1 MKSAFVA
8 IIGRPSAGK
17 STLLNALCGEKVSI
31 TADVPQTTRNK
42 IRGILTTE
50 EGQLIFIDTPGF
62 HHSERKFNQYL
73 KDVVYSSLEE
83 ADMVL
88 YVVDATRPPGKE
100 EKEIIELLN
109 KQKEKPVLL
118 AVNKI
123 DKKGDYLTEIKGL
136 LAVNVHPDAL
146 METSALEGTGV
157 KELKDRLFTLAPE
170 GELMY
175 PEEFYTD
182 QEPEFRIAE
191 IIREKAISQ
200 ISQELPHA
208 LYVEIADMEMKE
220 EGKELWVRAF
230 LTVESESQVGI
241 LVGKNAKRIKWIRI
255 ASLKEFRKIFP
266 YKVRL
271 DLRVKV
277 NPKWRRK
284 DYLLKGMLR

>member
-42 IRGILTTE
+42 IRGILTKE
-50 EGQLIFIDTPGF
+50 EGQLVFIDTPGF
-62 HHSERKFNQYL
+62 HHSEKKFNQYL
-73 KDVVYSSLEE
+73 KEVVYSSLEE

-100 EKEIIELLN
+100 EKAIIELLN
-109 KQKEKPVLL
+109 QQKEKPVLL
-118 AVNKI
+118 ALNKT
-123 DKKGDYLTEIKGL
+123 DLKGAYLDEIRGL
-136 LAVNVHPDAL
+136 LSVNVHPDAL
-146 METSALEGTGV
+146 METSALKGV
-157 KELKDRLFTLAPE
+157 GVDELKTRLFELAPE
-170 GELMY
+170 GEQMY
-175 PEEFYTD
+175 PEDYYTD

-200 ISQELPHA
+200 VTEELPHA
-208 LYVEIADMEMKE
+208 LYVEIADMEMKN
-220 EGKELWVRAF
+220 EGRELWVRAF

-241 LVGKNAKRIKWIRI
+241 VVGKDAKRIKWIRI
-255 ASLKEFRKIFP
+255 ASLKEFKKIFP

-284 DYLLKGMLR
+284 DNLLKGMFH

>member
-17 STLLNALCGEKVSI
+17 STLLNALCREKVSI

-42 IRGILTTE
+42 IRGIVTEE
-50 EGQLIFIDTPGF
+50 EGQLVFIDTPGY
-62 HHSERKFNQYL
+62 HHSDKKFNQYL
-73 KDVVYSSLEE
+73 KDVVLSSLEE
-83 ADMVL
+83 ADMLL
-88 YVVDATRPPGKE
+88 YVVDATRPPGSE
-100 EKEIIELLN
+100 EREIIDLLN
-109 KQKEKPVLL
+109 KEKDKPVLL
-118 AVNKI
+118 VINKI
-123 DKKGDYLTEIKGL
+123 DKEARYSTEIRGL
-136 LAVNVHPDAL
+136 LQVNVHPDAL

-157 KELKDRLFTLAPE
+157 DALRDRLIELAPE

-175 PEEFYTD
+175 PEEYYTD

-200 ISQELPHA
+200 TTQEIPHA
-208 LYVEIADMEMKE
+208 LYVEVADTEMKD
-220 EGKELWVRAF
+220 GELWVRAF

-241 LVGKNAKRIKWIRI
+241 VVGKGGKRIKWIRI
-255 ASLKEFRKIFP
+255 ASLKEFKKIFP

-277 NPKWRRK
+277 NPRWRRK
-284 DYLLKGMLR
+284 DYLLKGMLH

>member
-17 STLLNALCGEKVSI
+17 STLLNALCREKVSI

-42 IRGILTTE
+42 IRGIVTEE
-50 EGQLIFIDTPGF
+50 EGQLVFIDTPGY
-62 HHSERKFNQYL
+62 HHSDRKFNQYL
-73 KDVVYSSLEE
+73 KDVVISSLDE
-83 ADMVL
+83 ADMLL
-88 YVVDATRPPGKE
+88 YVVDATRPPGSE

-109 KQKEKPVLL
+109 KEKDKPVLL
-118 AVNKI
+118 VINKI
-123 DKKGDYLTEIKGL
+123 DKDARYTAEIRGL
-136 LAVNVHPDAL
+136 LQVNVHPDAL

-157 KELKDRLFTLAPE
+157 DALRDRLIELAPE
-170 GELMY
+170 GEMMY
-175 PEEFYTD
+175 PEEYYTD

-200 ISQELPHA
+200 TTQEIPHA
-208 LYVEIADMEMKE
+208 LYVEVADTEMKE
-220 EGKELWVRAF
+220 GELWVRAF

-241 LVGKNAKRIKWIRI
+241 VVGKGGKRIKWIRI
-255 ASLKEFRKIFP
+255 ASLKEFKKIFP

-277 NPKWRRK
+277 NPRWRRK
-284 DYLLKGMLR
+284 DYLLKGMLH

>member
-1 MKSAFVA
+1 MKSAFIA

-17 STLLNALCGEKVSI
+17 STLVNALCGEKVSI

-42 IRGILTTE
+42 IRGILTE
-50 EGQLIFIDTPGF
+50 ERGQLVFIDTPGF
-62 HHSERKFNQYL
+62 HHSEKKFNQYL
-73 KDVVYSSLEE
+73 KEVVFSSLEE

-88 YVVDATRPPGKE
+88 YVVDSTRPPGKE
-100 EKEIIELLN
+100 EQEIIELLN
-109 KQKEKPVLL
+109 KQKDKPVLL
-118 AVNKI
+118 VVNKS
-123 DKKGDYLTEIKGL
+123 DMKGNYKEEIKGL

-146 METSALEGTGV
+146 LEISALKETGTG
-157 KELKDRLFTLAPE
+157 ELKDRLFELAPE

-175 PEEFYTD
+175 PEDYYTD

-200 ISQELPHA
+200 VSEELPHA
-208 LYVEIADMEMKE
+208 LYVEISDMEMKE
-220 EGKELWVRAF
+220 EGRELWVRAF
-230 LTVESESQVGI
+230 ITVESESQVGI
-241 LVGKNAKRIKWIRI
+241 VVGKEGKRIKWIRI

-277 NPKWRRK
+277 NPRWRRK
-284 DYLLKGMLR
+284 DYLLKGMFR

>member
-17 STLLNALCGEKVSI
+17 STLLNALCREKVSI

-42 IRGILTTE
+42 IRGIVTEE
-50 EGQLIFIDTPGF
+50 EGQLVFIDTPGF
-62 HHSERKFNQYL
+62 HHSDRKFNNYL
-73 KDVVYSSLEE
+73 KDVVHSSLEE

-88 YVVDATRPPGKE
+88 YVVDATRTPGPE
-100 EKEIIELLN
+100 EQEIIQILK
-109 KQKEKPVLL
+109 KQKDKPVLL
-118 AVNKI
+118 VINKT
-123 DKKGDYLTEIKGL
+123 DQKSEYLSEIRGL
-136 LAVNVHPDAL
+136 LSVNVHPDAL

-157 KELKDRLFTLAPE
+157 DALRDRLIELAPE

-175 PEEFYTD
+175 PEDYYTD

-200 ISQELPHA
+200 VSDEIPHA
-208 LYVEIADMEMKE
+208 LYVEIADTEMKE
-220 EGKELWVRAF
+220 NELWVRAF

-241 LVGKNAKRIKWIRI
+241 VVGKEGKRIKWIRI
-255 ASLKEFRKIFP
+255 ASLKEFKKIFN

-277 NPKWRRK
+277 NPRWRRK
-284 DYLLKGMLR
+284 DYLLKGMLK

>member
-17 STLLNALCGEKVSI
+17 STLLNALCREKVSI

-42 IRGILTTE
+42 IRGIVTEE
-50 EGQLIFIDTPGF
+50 EGQLVFIDTPGY

-73 KDVVYSSLEE
+73 KDVVLSSLEE
-83 ADMVL
+83 ADMLL
-88 YVVDATRPPGKE
+88 YVVDATRPPGSE
-100 EKEIIELLN
+100 EREIIDLLN
-109 KQKEKPVLL
+109 KEKDKPVLL
-118 AVNKI
+118 VINKI
-123 DKKGDYLTEIKGL
+123 DKDARYSAEIRGL
-136 LAVNVHPDAL
+136 LQVNVHPDAL

-157 KELKDRLFTLAPE
+157 DALRDRLIELAPE

-175 PEEFYTD
+175 PEEYYTD

-200 ISQELPHA
+200 TTQEIPHA
-208 LYVEIADMEMKE
+208 LYVEVADTEMKD
-220 EGKELWVRAF
+220 GELWVRAF

-241 LVGKNAKRIKWIRI
+241 VVGKGGKKIKWIRI
-255 ASLKEFRKIFP
+255 ASLKEFKKIFP
-266 YKVRL
+266 YKIRL

-277 NPKWRRK
+277 NPRWRRK
-284 DYLLKGMLR
+284 DYLLKGMLH